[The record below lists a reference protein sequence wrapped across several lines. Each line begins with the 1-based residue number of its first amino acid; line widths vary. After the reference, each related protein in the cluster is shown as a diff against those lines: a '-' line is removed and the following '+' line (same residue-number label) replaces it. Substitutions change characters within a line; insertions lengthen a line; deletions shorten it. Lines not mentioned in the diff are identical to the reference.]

1 MSFSRPRIPQQLALQ
16 EILKTGQIIT
26 LIYLWTMI
34 CLCATLVAA
43 LAIWTPHHQREIVM
57 QRCKMTMKIST
68 IITMGIRETKT
79 TTTTMRRSQI
89 LRRMGRMEWVSR
101 ESVTTRQMRKRTRE
115 ILVRWRMRNWKKT
128 LDLLTFDSG
137 VFGAY
142 GFILVAVFNHTTHI
156 ND

>member
-1 MSFSRPRIPQQLALQ
+1 MR
-16 EILKTGQIIT
+16 
-26 LIYLWTMI
+26 
-34 CLCATLVAA
+34 
-43 LAIWTPHHQREIVM
+43 
-57 QRCKMTMKIST
+57 RCKMTMKIST
-68 IITMGIRETKT
+68 IITMGIWETKT
-79 TTTTMRRSQI
+79 TTTTTTRRSQI
-89 LRRMGRMEWVSR
+89 LRRTGRMERVSR